1 VSVAEI
7 LTLGQLLAL
16 DLMPDVEVIG
26 DDQFRGRPVRMVV
39 PGTSARDVGD
49 LPRDALVVF
58 GRSQLAVEEISADL
72 AIRRGVTARIA
83 GIVAQ
88 RAERGVP
95 LATRRLAEKFGIP
108 LLLLPK
114 VDPAALVAA
123 LDPYVREPAIV
134 GADLLRA
141 VVQRLSSGPLRA
153 TDLLGRTTAALGCPV
168 ALVDTDGRVVE
179 GDPEALGDGVRADF
193 RALAARPAAGA
204 RVLTVNGGVQHVVH
218 PAATPTG
225 APANLWF
232 VARLPA
238 NSGFAVDAARTGL
251 AIAAVAFTA
260 YITTTALEAER
271 QTRQRALLLTEILEQ
286 GDTPRRR
293 TVERAT
299 AAGWRL
305 SGWHTAIQIAS
316 RSPRAADRPLDL
328 AASIDE
334 RLREHGITV
343 GLIERPGGWACWT
356 SSDLEQTPAEL
367 AALVRGVRRILL
379 PVERDHPGTEL
390 SAGVGGALAGTAGL
404 RRSLQ
409 EAQEACLLA
418 RTEDVPAAVER
429 VDPMNVK
436 RLLIGWYASGPL
448 RDVAAGL
455 IEPLVSVD
463 PGGDL
468 VRTLRAY
475 LDHESN
481 STTAAHALGVHRNTV
496 INRLDRIRSLLPI
509 DLDRADERLA
519 VHLAVHVAALGADV
533 ES

>member
-1 VSVAEI
+1 MAESI
-7 LTLGQLLAL
+7 TLGQLLAL
-16 DLMPDVEVIG
+16 DVLPDVEVIG
-26 DDQFRGRPVRMVV
+26 DDRFRGRRVRMVV

-49 LPRDALVVF
+49 LPPDALVLF
-58 GRSQLAVEEISADL
+58 SRAQLAVEEISADL
-72 AIRRGVTARIA
+72 AIRRGVTAGIA
-83 GIVAQ
+83 GIVMQ

-95 LATRRLAEKFGIP
+95 LATRRLAEKFGVP

-123 LDPYVREPAIV
+123 LDPYVREPAIL
-134 GADLLRA
+134 GADLLRT
-141 VVQRLSSGPLRA
+141 VVERLSSGPMPA
-153 TDLLGRTTAALGCPV
+153 TDLLGRTAAALGCPV
-168 ALVDTDGRVVE
+168 ALVDTEGRVVE
-179 GDPEALGDGVRADF
+179 GDPEALDDRVRADF
-193 RALAARPAAGA
+193 RALAVRPAAGA
-204 RVLTVNGGVQHVVH
+204 RVLTGHGGAQHVVH

-232 VARLPA
+232 VATLPA
-238 NSGFAVDAARTGL
+238 NSAFAIDAARTGL

-260 YITTTALEAER
+260 HIATAALGAER

-316 RSPRAADRPLDL
+316 RSARAADRPLDVT
-328 AASIDE
+328 ASIDE
-334 RLREHGITV
+334 RLREHGIAV

-356 SSDLEQTPAEL
+356 SHDVEQTPAEV
-367 AALVRGVRRILL
+367 AALVRSVRRILL
-379 PVERDHPGTEL
+379 TVERDHPGAAL
-390 SAGVGGALAGTAGL
+390 CAGVGGTHAGTAGL

-418 RTEDVPAAVER
+418 RTEDVPAAVEH

-455 IEPLVSVD
+455 IEPLVRFNPD
-463 PGGDL
+463 GDL

-481 STTAAHALGVHRNTV
+481 STTAANVLGVHRNTV
-496 INRLDRIRSLLPI
+496 LNRLERIRTLLPI

-519 VHLAVHVAALGADV
+519 VHLAVHVAALGGDV